1 MNHTTPLS
9 VVILAAGKG
18 TRMKSGKAKV
28 LHEVF
33 YSPMVHHV
41 IRSVQPLQPTRI
53 AVIVGHQKEAVTKSL
68 ESFEV
73 EYVVQK
79 EQLGTGHAVL
89 TAEKAIEP
97 GSGTVMILCGDTPLL
112 QSATLQ
118 EMYDAHNTSGAAL
131 TLMTTSLDDPT
142 NYGRI
147 LTGSDGSL
155 RGIVEQKDAS
165 EEELAI
171 REINAGIYCVE
182 RDFLFSALKQ
192 VGTDN
197 SQGEVYLTD
206 IVSIA
211 VAQGKS
217 AQKYITP
224 HSMDV
229 LGVNSRLELSKAHAE
244 LQRRR
249 NEELMYAGI
258 TMHNPESISVSSRVS
273 LGKDCLLKS
282 GVCIGG
288 ESILGENCV
297 VGNGAIIEGC
307 TIGNNVEIGPYC
319 VLKRVT
325 IPDDTVL
332 PPHQTKF
339 QK

>member
-1 MNHTTPLS
+1 MNHATPLS

-41 IRSVQPLQPTRI
+41 IWSVLPLEPTRI
-53 AVIVGHQKEAVTKSL
+53 AVIIGHQKEAVQQSLKS
-68 ESFEV
+68 FDV
-73 EYVVQK
+73 EFVVQK

-89 TAEKAIEP
+89 TAERAIEQ

-118 EMYDAHNTSGAAL
+118 EMYNAHHASGADL
-131 TLMTTSLDDPT
+131 TLMTTTLDNPT

-147 LTGSDGSL
+147 LTANDGSL

-165 EEELAI
+165 KEELAI
-171 REINAGIYCVE
+171 CEINAGIYCVE

-192 VGTDN
+192 VGTNN

-211 VAQGKS
+211 VEQGKS

-229 LGVNSRLELSKAHAE
+229 LGVNSRLELSLAHSE
-244 LQRRR
+244 LQKRR
-249 NEELMYAGI
+249 NEELMFCGI
-258 TMHNPESISVSSRVS
+258 TMHNPETISVSSGVT

-282 GVCIGG
+282 GVSIGG
-288 ESILGENCV
+288 ISMLGENCI
-297 VGNGAIIEGC
+297 VGNGSVIEDC
-307 TIGNNVEIGPYC
+307 NIGDNVEIGPYC
-319 VLKRVT
+319 VLKGLT
-325 IPDDTVL
+325 IPENSVL
-332 PPHQTKF
+332 PPHQTTF
-339 QK
+339 

>member
-1 MNHTTPLS
+1 
-9 VVILAAGKG
+9 
-18 TRMKSGKAKV
+18 MKSGKAKV

-41 IRSVQPLQPTRI
+41 ITRVQPLQPSRI
-53 AVIVGHQKEAVTKSL
+53 GVIVGHQKEAVTASL
-68 ESFEV
+68 GSFDV
-73 EYVVQK
+73 EFVVQK

-89 TAEKAIEP
+89 AAEGAIEP

-112 QSATLQ
+112 QSETLQ
-118 EMYDAHNTSGAAL
+118 GMYLDHHESGADL

-147 LTGSDGSL
+147 LTAADGSL
-155 RGIVEQKDAS
+155 RGIVEQKDAN

-171 REINAGIYCVE
+171 KEINAGIYCVE

-217 AQKYITP
+217 AQKYTTP

-229 LGVNSRLELSKAHAE
+229 LGVNSRLELSQAHTE
-244 LQRRR
+244 LQKRR
-249 NEELMYAGI
+249 NEELMFSGI
-258 TMHNPESISVSSRVS
+258 TMHNPETITVSSKAS
-273 LGKDCLLKS
+273 LGKDCLLKC
-282 GVCIGG
+282 GVSIVG
-288 ESILGENCV
+288 ESRLGENCI
-297 VGNGAIIEGC
+297 VGNGAIIENC

-319 VLKRVT
+319 VLANLT
-325 IPDDTVL
+325 IPDNQTL
-332 PPHQTKF
+332 AAHQTTFYK
-339 QK
+339 

>member
-1 MNHTTPLS
+1 MTHTTPLS

-41 IRSVQPLQPTRI
+41 IKSVQPLEPTRI
-53 AVIVGHQKEAVTKSL
+53 AVIVGHQKEAVSKSL
-68 ESFEV
+68 QAFDV
-73 EYVVQK
+73 EFVVQK

-89 TAEKAIEP
+89 TAEEAIDE
-97 GSGTVMILCGDTPLL
+97 GAGTVMILCGDTPLL

-118 EMYDAHNTSGAAL
+118 EMYSTHLTSGAVL
-131 TLMTTSLDDPT
+131 TLMTTSLDNPT

-147 LTGSDGSL
+147 LTAKDGSL

-165 EEELAI
+165 EDELAI
-171 REINAGIYCVE
+171 CEINAGIYCVE

-206 IVSIA
+206 IVAIA
-211 VAQGKS
+211 VEQGKP
-217 AQKYITP
+217 ARKYTTP

-229 LGVNSRLELSKAHAE
+229 LGVNSRLELSQAHTE
-244 LQRRR
+244 LQKRR
-249 NEELMYAGI
+249 NEELMLSGI
-258 TMHNPESISVSSRVS
+258 TMHNPETISISSGVT
-273 LGKDCLLKS
+273 LGKDTLLKS
-282 GVCIGG
+282 GVSIGG
-288 ESILGENCV
+288 QSTLGENCI
-297 VGNGAIIEGC
+297 VGNGAVIEDC
-307 TIGNNVEIGPYC
+307 TIGANVKIGPYC
-319 VLKRVT
+319 VLQGLT
-325 IPDDTVL
+325 IPENAIL
-332 PPHQTKF
+332 RAHQTTF
-339 QK
+339 

>member
-33 YSPMVHHV
+33 FSPMVHHV
-41 IRSVQPLQPTRI
+41 IKSVQPLQSSRI
-53 AVIVGHQKEAVTKSL
+53 GVIVGHQKEAVTKSL
-68 ESFEV
+68 EPFEV
-73 EYVVQK
+73 EFIVQR

-89 TAEKAIEP
+89 TAEKTIEP
-97 GSGTVMILCGDTPLL
+97 GTGTVMILCGDTPLL

-118 EMYDAHNTSGAAL
+118 EMYNNHTRSRADL
-131 TLMTTSLDDPT
+131 TLMTTRLDNPT

-147 LTGSDGSL
+147 LTETDGSL

-171 REINAGIYCVE
+171 NEINAGIYCVE

-211 VAQGKS
+211 VEQGKS
-217 AQKYITP
+217 AQKYTTP
-224 HSMDV
+224 FSMDV
-229 LGVNSRLELSKAHAE
+229 LGVNSRVELSQAHSE
-244 LQRRR
+244 LQKRR
-249 NEELMYAGI
+249 NEELMFSGI
-258 TMHNPESISVSSRVS
+258 TLLNPETITVCSMAS

-282 GVCIGG
+282 GVSIVG
-288 ESILGENCV
+288 ESSLGENCI
-297 VGNGAIIEGC
+297 VGNGAVIENCIIGD
-307 TIGNNVEIGPYC
+307 NVEIGPYC
-319 VLKRVT
+319 VLKDLT
-325 IPDDTVL
+325 IPHNSIL
-332 PPHQTKF
+332 SAHQTTI